1 MATRKYKLR
10 GRTRRRVKRQYRTRG
25 GSATIAERA
34 KSHLDTIKRVRKM
47 SSSVAQILGKAL
59 QPNVNIQ
66 LSDARDN
73 LKSAQDKL
81 DTMNQQENKR
91 VQTEQAKIT
100 KQKAVVSGIQSKLSS
115 LNSKMVAA
123 RKSK

>member
-10 GRTRRRVKRQYRTRG
+10 GRTRRRVKRQHRTRG

-34 KSHLDTIKRVRKM
+34 KSHFDTFKRVGKM
-47 SSSVAQILGKAL
+47 SSSVAQIYRNAL

-81 DTMNQQENKR
+81 DTMNQLENKR

-100 KQKAVVSGIQSKLSS
+100 KQKAVLLGIQSKLSS
-115 LNSKMVAA
+115 LNFKMAPA

>member
-25 GSATIAERA
+25 GATIAERA
-34 KSHLDTIKRVRKM
+34 KSHLNTIKRVGKV
-47 SSSVAQILGKAL
+47 SSSVAQIYRNAL
-59 QPNVNIQ
+59 QPDVNIQ
-66 LSDARDN
+66 VSEAREN
-73 LKSAQDKL
+73 LKSAQNKL

-100 KQKAVVSGIQSKLSS
+100 KQKAVVLGIKSKLSS
-115 LNSKMVAA
+115 LNSKMAAA

>member
-1 MATRKYKLR
+1 MATKKYKLR
-10 GRTRRRVKRQYRTRG
+10 GRTRRRVKRQHRTRG
-25 GSATIAERA
+25 GSATIDERV

-47 SSSVAQILGKAL
+47 SSSVAQIYRNAL

-81 DTMNQQENKR
+81 DTMNQLENKR
-91 VQTEQAKIT
+91 VQTEQAKIM
-100 KQKAVVSGIQSKLSS
+100 KQKAVVTGIESKLSS

-123 RKSK
+123 KKS